1 MSILRNMSNLLFGQ
15 TNTTQ
20 NETAQMLS
28 ARMQQSSKLNL
39 KDSDIKPLEAD
50 PLRFKHYYYPQEVGQ
65 LGDGHYMKFE
75 IFTNRKSPT
84 TSLDPQLF
92 KGAKDTAAGMLAEAG
107 AKQLTEIGSKV
118 KEGFINYLENVSL
131 KHWY

>member
-28 ARMQQSSKLNL
+28 ARMKSSSKLNL
-39 KDSDIKPLEAD
+39 RDSDIKDFDD
-50 PLRFKHYYYPQEVGQ
+50 PFKFKHFYYPQEVGQ

-75 IFTNRKSPT
+75 IFTNKKSGIT
-84 TSLDPQLF
+84 EKEGGITF
-92 KGAKDTAAGMLAEAG
+92 AGAEDTAAGMLIKKG
-107 AKQLTEIGSKV
+107 KQTLSDMGGKAVEQTFNFLEIK
-118 KEGFINYLENVSL
+118 
-131 KHWY
+131 